1 MLAIQIIM
9 KAITTKNNT
18 RHLFFDQVVH
28 FQLGFALAGPRVFL
42 WKSIKQRLVNDIAVS
57 FRLYFEIY
65 ASISNLK
72 GDMPIILRR
81 IFINAWLQWKCQQIG
96 IITKIPHSLSANIR
110 KITFFLAGSPQ
121 VRTTAKSTLSFFL
134 SLLLCLGWRDGFCF
148 CLSPLTLTPAPSSL
162 TEGLYHLAPLFP
174 SLWPATE
181 HELISHHVVDSRV
194 LAWFHL
200 VFQVSHLVSLEGQHA
215 RCWRARKA
223 ICILTSDTLSK
234 YLVKRALESVSAH
247 VRGNAWYNNVTKCTR
262 EQ

>member
-1 MLAIQIIM
+1 MPKSLIHFQQTFV
-9 KAITTKNNT
+9 K
-18 RHLFFDQVVH
+18 LPFFWQDPHKWEQPQKVH
-28 FQLGFALAGPRVFL
+28 FP
-42 WKSIKQRLVNDIAVS
+42 
-57 FRLYFEIY
+57 
-65 ASISNLK
+65 
-72 GDMPIILRR
+72 
-81 IFINAWLQWKCQQIG
+81 
-96 IITKIPHSLSANIR
+96 
-110 KITFFLAGSPQ
+110 
-121 VRTTAKSTLSFFL
+121 FFL

-174 SLWPATE
+174 SLWHATE

-262 EQ
+262 VQ